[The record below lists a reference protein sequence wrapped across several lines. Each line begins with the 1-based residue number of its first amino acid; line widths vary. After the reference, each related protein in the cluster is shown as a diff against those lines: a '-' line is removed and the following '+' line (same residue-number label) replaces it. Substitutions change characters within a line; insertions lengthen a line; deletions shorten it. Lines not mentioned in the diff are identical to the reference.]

1 MMIEGRSHRAL
12 AINQVLLLLI
22 VLLLVYLVVDF
33 GRQVV
38 SSYQRQEELRGIER
52 AIESAQNDTRLLEA
66 RLNYA
71 ESAQAADAWAREQGW
86 AKPDEVPVLVI
97 APPASSSSTTDGSEQ
112 TNSDLL
118 SHREAWW
125 DLFFGER

>member
-1 MMIEGRSHRAL
+1 MMIDGRSHRAL
-12 AINQVLLLLI
+12 PINQVLLLLI
-22 VLLLVYLVVDF
+22 GLLLAYLVVDF
-33 GRQVV
+33 GWQVV
-38 SSYQRQEELRGIER
+38 SSYQRQEELGRIER
-52 AIESAQNDTRLLEA
+52 AIESAQDETRQLEA

-97 APPASSSSTTDGSEQ
+97 APSAGSSSTTDGSAQ
-112 TNSDLL
+112 TNSDLF